1 MQSKI
6 MGSLRQLFE
15 PRKVHVESQFKR
27 KRSTK
32 DINQEELNMEHETYR
47 MTIKK
52 DNPIIHCM
60 FTIHTRQNIV

>member
-1 MQSKI
+1 

-15 PRKVHVESQFKR
+15 HRKVHVESQFKR
-27 KRSTK
+27 KCLIK
-32 DINQEELNMEHETYR
+32 DINQEEFNVEHETHR

-60 FTIHTRQNIV
+60 FTIHTIQNIVL